1 MIIVETGASTSAK
14 LTQLP
19 LQLHWTFDTTLVEGM
34 RMIMVKMA
42 ISCSPPQ
49 SMTILIYMGGPWI
62 CWLVG

>member
-34 RMIMVKMA
+34 RMMMMKIT
-42 ISCSPPQ
+42 ISC
-49 SMTILIYMGGPWI
+49 
-62 CWLVG
+62 